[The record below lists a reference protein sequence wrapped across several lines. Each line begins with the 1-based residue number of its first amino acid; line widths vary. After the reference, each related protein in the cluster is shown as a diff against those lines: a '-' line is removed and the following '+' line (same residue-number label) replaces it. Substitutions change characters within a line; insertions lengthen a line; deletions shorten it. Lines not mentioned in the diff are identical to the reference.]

1 MMITR
6 FTYGTPVETF
16 AVVQEIPASGHEALR
31 RFYRKKGQPQ
41 IFSCPLGA
49 DDVIYGL
56 GETMRGIN
64 KRGYRYISFNYDDPH
79 HKDDMPSMYGA
90 HNFFVVDGEEA
101 FGAFFDTP
109 AKVTFDMDSK
119 GTGVLSVICE
129 SADLRLY
136 IVEGGS
142 AYEVVREFLG
152 AIGQSFLPPLWAFG
166 YGQSRWGYRT

>member
-1 MMITR
+1 MITR

-16 AVVQEIPASGHEALR
+16 AVVQDIPVSGHEALR

-101 FGAFFDTP
+101 FGLPVRLWDERRTTIDAHQILAFAGQN
-109 AKVTFDMDSK
+109 AKKRKKTVDGVAAALILEGYLTFRRSQ
-119 GTGVLSVICE
+119 
-129 SADLRLY
+129 A
-136 IVEGGS
+136 
-142 AYEVVREFLG
+142 
-152 AIGQSFLPPLWAFG
+152 
-166 YGQSRWGYRT
+166 